1 MKSILR
7 LIFIFLVV
15 VMVLAVIFYM
25 IGFVL
30 Q

>member
-15 VMVLAVIFYM
+15 VMVLAVIFYL